1 MIFNMKSLTGK
12 LGLYQDDISSLPTLD
27 ITRYERIFKIHTA
40 SKDDKQFYFYNILNK
55 IEFPDNLQYD
65 LLELYTAPSDEPL
78 TTVSYNLYGDIDS
91 WWLIYLLNKSTIGN
105 SFFLKGGT
113 QVQVIRPALRSM
125 VYESITEATAF
136 GNRHF

>member
-1 MIFNMKSLTGK
+1 MKSLTGK
-12 LGLYQDDISSLPTLD
+12 LGLYQDDISSLPALD
-27 ITRYERIFKIHTA
+27 ITRYERIFKVHTA
-40 SKDDKQFYFYNILNK
+40 SKEDKQFYFYNILNK

-65 LLELYTAPSDEPL
+65 LLELYTAKSDEPL
-78 TTVSYNLYGDIDS
+78 TTSSYKLYGDIDS

-113 QVQVIRPALRSM
+113 QVQVIRSELRSM

-136 GNRHF
+136 DNRHF

>member
-1 MIFNMKSLTGK
+1 MKGLTGK

-27 ITRYERIFKIHTA
+27 ITRYERIFKVHTA
-40 SKDDKQFYFYNILNK
+40 SKEDKQFYFYNILNK

-65 LLELYTAPSDEPL
+65 LLELYTAKSDEPL
-78 TTVSYNLYGDIDS
+78 TTSSYRLYGDIDS

-113 QVQVIRPALRSM
+113 QVQVIRSELRSM

-136 GNRHF
+136 DNRHF

>member
-1 MIFNMKSLTGK
+1 MKSLTGK
-12 LGLYQDDISSLPTLD
+12 LGLYQNDVSNLPALD

-40 SKDDKQFYFYNILNK
+40 SKEDKQFYFYNILNK

-65 LLELYTAPSDEPL
+65 LLQLYTAPADEPL
-78 TTVSYNLYGDIDS
+78 TTVSYNLYDDIDS
-91 WWLIYLLNKSTIGN
+91 WWLIYLLNKTIIGN

-113 QVQVIRPALRSM
+113 QVQVIQPALRSM

-136 GNRHF
+136 DNRHF